1 MQRGRTWWR
10 AGLVSVVLVPLL
22 LSLGGCENTTPTPKE
37 RQEVTA
43 AVMKYLH
50 QLSDTYANMD
60 ARRLKGAAG
69 PGEMAA
75 VAKLLHRLA
84 ESGDR
89 LEATLLKADIQK
101 ISVFRVVN
109 ATVQVL
115 EVWDVKR
122 LDAYTG
128 KLKGENPATVQHSVM
143 QLRKINGAW
152 LVTSRTVLE
161 TERGSPWKLKTPKPA
176 ATPRQTPSV
185 AGHGS
190 K

>member
-1 MQRGRTWWR
+1 MRSERTWWR
-10 AGLVSVVLVPLL
+10 AGFIGLVLIPLFL
-22 LSLGGCENTTPTPKE
+22 FMSGCENTTPTPKE
-37 RQEVTA
+37 RQEVSA

-50 QLSDTYANMD
+50 QLSDAYTNMD

-75 VAKLLHRLA
+75 VAKLLHQLA

-101 ISVFRVVN
+101 IDVFRVVN
-109 ATVQVL
+109 ATVQLV

-143 QLRKINGAW
+143 QLRKVKGVW
-152 LVTSRTVLE
+152 LVTDRRVLE
-161 TERGSPWKLKTPKPA
+161 TEKGSAWKVKTPQA
-176 ATPRQTPSV
+176 ATTPQPAPPV
-185 AGHGS
+185 KGHGS